1 MGELSFECVG
11 ATAQEHQAVPTLT
24 LRLRLTET
32 TGMRVGAVV
41 LRCQLRIQ
49 PQQRR
54 YTADEAERLLD
65 LFGTADR
72 WADTLKP
79 LHFATVAVLVPAF
92 AGSIEVDVPVPC
104 SYDLEVASGRYF
116 DSLDGG
122 EIPLLLLFSG
132 TVFAQ
137 GPTGLL
143 IEQVPWHRECA
154 YRLPV
159 RVWREI
165 MEMYFPNSAWLR
177 LRRDTLDSLGRF
189 KSRRALAT
197 WDDTVQALLAEI
209 DKATDVSAER
219 A

>member
-1 MGELSFECVG
+1 MGDLVFECTG
-11 ATAQEHQAVPTLT
+11 ATAQEHQAVPTLL

-32 TGMRVGAVV
+32 TGMRIGAVL

-54 YTADEAERLLD
+54 YTAAEGERLLD

-79 LHFATVAVLVPAF
+79 LHFATVTVPVPAF
-92 AGSIEVDVPVPC
+92 TGSVELDVPVPC
-104 SYDLEVASGRYF
+104 SYDLEVAAGRYF
-116 DSLDGG
+116 HSLDTG

-137 GPTGLL
+137 GPTGLQ
-143 IEQVPWHRECA
+143 IEQVPWHKECA

-159 RVWREI
+159 AVWREI
-165 MEMYFPNSAWLR
+165 MELYFPNSAWLR

-189 KSRRALAT
+189 KSSRALAT
-197 WDDTVQALLAEI
+197 WDDTVRALLAELAETGPVPI
-209 DKATDVSAER
+209 ER